1 MMRRLYRIREDG
13 WWGEG
18 RRPSSWVLGFAGKQ
32 AVGQMCESKCCG
44 GGGRE
49 REGAREE
56 EEERHESIIQ
66 GL

>member
-1 MMRRLYRIREDG
+1 
-13 WWGEG
+13 
-18 RRPSSWVLGFAGKQ
+18 LGFAGKQ
-32 AVGQMCESKCCG
+32 AAGQMCESKCCG